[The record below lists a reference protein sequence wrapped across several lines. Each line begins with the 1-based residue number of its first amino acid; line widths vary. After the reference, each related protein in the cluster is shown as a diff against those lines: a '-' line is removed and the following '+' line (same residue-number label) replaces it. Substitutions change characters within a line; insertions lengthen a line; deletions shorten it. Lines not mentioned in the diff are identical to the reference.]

1 MYVFRKPGLGFSLI
15 ELLVSISIIALIS
28 GIIITKNGAFNGAV
42 LLRNQTYA
50 VAFALREAQMMAV
63 SGSQAVGDP
72 LTARYGVYFDT
83 SVANRQTYQ
92 VFHDGVITLNGR
104 WDSGEEIGAVR
115 QLDKRFKI
123 RTITHAASPA
133 SPSGI
138 VSVTF
143 TRPNFDATFKN
154 GGGATLSGPLYID
167 VAQLAA
173 TAVDTSCGLVRRVEV
188 TNPGQIAVTE
198 YNNC

>member
-1 MYVFRKPGLGFSLI
+1 MYVFRKHGRGFSLI

-42 LLRNQTYA
+42 LLRNQAYE

-63 SGSQAVGDP
+63 SGARVTSNES
-72 LTARYGVYFDT
+72 RYGVYFDT

-92 VFHDGVITLNGR
+92 IFQDLNENGR
-104 WDSGEEIGAVR
+104 WDSIENIGAVR

-123 RTITHAASPA
+123 RTITRAGGTDGMMS
-133 SPSGI
+133 I
-138 VSVTF
+138 TF
-143 TRPNFDATFKN
+143 TRPNFDAVFTN
-154 GGGATLSGPLYID
+154 AGGTTRSGPVYID

-173 TAVDTSCGLVRRVEV
+173 TALDTNCGKVRRVEV
-188 TNPGQIAVTE
+188 TAPGLIAVTE

>member
-1 MYVFRKPGLGFSLI
+1 MHVFRKHGRGFSLI

-63 SGSQAVGDP
+63 SGARVTSGES
-72 LTARYGVYFDT
+72 RYGVYFDT
-83 SVANRQTYQ
+83 AVANRQTYQ
-92 VFHDGVITLNGR
+92 IFQDLNENGR
-104 WDSGEEIGAVR
+104 WDPAENIGAVR

-123 RTITHAASPA
+123 RTVTYNGGFTD
-133 SPSGI
+133 GI
-138 VSVTF
+138 MSITF
-143 TRPNFDATFKN
+143 TRPNFDAVFTN
-154 GGGATLSGPLYID
+154 SGGTTRSGPVYID

-173 TAVDTSCGLVRRVEV
+173 TDLDTNCGKVRRVEV
-188 TNPGQIAVTE
+188 TAPGLIAVTE

>member
-63 SGSQAVGDP
+63 SGARVTSDES
-72 LTARYGVYFDT
+72 RYGVYFDT

-92 VFHDGVITLNGR
+92 LFQDLDNDSR
-104 WDSGEEIGAVR
+104 WDAGEEIGAAN

-123 RTITHAASPA
+123 RTITHAGGTD
-133 SPSGI
+133 GI
-138 VSVTF
+138 MSITF
-143 TRPNFDATFKN
+143 TRPNFDAVFTN
-154 GGGATLSGPLYID
+154 AGGTTRSGPVYID

-173 TAVDTSCGLVRRVEV
+173 TALDTNCGKVRRVEV
-188 TNPGQIAVTE
+188 TAPGLIAVTE

>member
-1 MYVFRKPGLGFSLI
+1 MNPLKKFNRGFGLV
-15 ELLVSISIIALIS
+15 ELLVSISIMALVT
-28 GIIITKNGAFNGAV
+28 GIIITKNGSFNGAV
-42 LLRNQTYA
+42 LLRSQTYE

-63 SGSQAVGDP
+63 SGSRAVGDP
-72 LTARYGVYFDT
+72 LQARYGVYFDT
-83 SVANRQTYQ
+83 AVANRQTYQ
-92 VFHDGVITLNGR
+92 LFQDVDNDSR
-104 WDSGEEIGAVR
+104 WDAGEEIGAAN

-123 RTITHAASPA
+123 RTLTHAAGA
-133 SPSGI
+133 TGV

-143 TRPNFDATFKN
+143 TRPNFDAAFKN
-154 GGGATLSGPLYID
+154 NSGGGNLGGPLYID

-173 TAVDTSCGLVRRVEV
+173 TAGDTSCGMVRRVEV